1 MPKYLLIEFDKAG
14 AEWVVVAYLS
24 GDQNMLRVIEEGK
37 DPHVVTG
44 ALISGAPEEY
54 IIMENE
60 HVGHN
65 TDPNTISEIRAK
77 MNWAPEGIWMPRNMS
92 IRQAGKKC
100 NHGLNYN
107 MKYRRFA
114 LETEMDEADA
124 KVLVSKYHNRA
135 YPGIKEWH
143 EQVRTQL
150 QKDRTLIN
158 CFGRKR
164 RFLEAWGDEL
174 FDSAYA
180 FVPQSTIFDT
190 NRICMVRA
198 WADESKEFEPL
209 EQIAQVHDSCLYQ
222 YPAGGWNAL
231 SCVLHRVATVY
242 MNPEMRYGGRSFH
255 IDTTIKIGL
264 NWSDAGMHDFILG
277 DTEDETAQR
286 LRALWDELNE
296 RKAA

>member
-1 MPKYLLIEFDKAG
+1 MSEQLLIEFDKAG

-37 DPHVVTG
+37 SPHVVTG
-44 ALISGAPEEY
+44 ALISGADPQF
-54 IIMENE
+54 IVNENKA
-60 HVGHN
+60 VGHN
-65 TDPNTISEIRAK
+65 TDPNVISEIREE
-77 MNWAPEGIWMPRNMS
+77 MEIPEGIWMPRNMS

-114 LETEMDEADA
+114 VETEMEESDA
-124 KVLVSKYHNRA
+124 KVLVDKYHNRA

-143 EQVRTQL
+143 EQTRTQL
-150 QKDRTLIN
+150 QKDRTLTN

-190 NRICMVRA
+190 NRICMVECWRDTSEA
-198 WADESKEFEPL
+198 FGPL

-222 YPAGGWNAL
+222 YPVGVWSNMAECMHKI
-231 SCVLHRVATVY
+231 SMVY

-255 IDTTIKIGL
+255 IDTTIKIGR
-264 NWSDAGMHDFILG
+264 NWSDTGMHDFVLG
-277 DTEDETAQR
+277 ETVDETADK
-286 LRALWDELNE
+286 LSILWDRLNE
-296 RKAA
+296 QKAA